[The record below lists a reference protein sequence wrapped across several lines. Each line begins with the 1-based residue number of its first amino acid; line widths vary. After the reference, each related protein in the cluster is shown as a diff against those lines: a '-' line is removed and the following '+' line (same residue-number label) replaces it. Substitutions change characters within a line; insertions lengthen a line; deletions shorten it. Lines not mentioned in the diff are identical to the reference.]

1 MTEAD
6 ETLEETIKRLQDH
19 AWIGDPARRMGEL
32 HAVIAALLERQTQI
46 LAAIEETMAEIE
58 YWHADMLKEH
68 ERNHPRG
75 SGWAR
80 VYDRLSA
87 ARNLLKGRAK

>member
-6 ETLEETIKRLQDH
+6 RTLEETIKRLQDH
-19 AWIGDPARRMGEL
+19 AWIGDPARRMGE
-32 HAVIAALLERQTQI
+32 HQGVIAALLERQPPI

-58 YWHADMLKEH
+58 YGHADMLTEH
-68 ERNHPRG
+68 ERTHPRG

-80 VYDRLSA
+80 VYDKLSA
-87 ARNLLKGRAK
+87 ARDLLKGRAA